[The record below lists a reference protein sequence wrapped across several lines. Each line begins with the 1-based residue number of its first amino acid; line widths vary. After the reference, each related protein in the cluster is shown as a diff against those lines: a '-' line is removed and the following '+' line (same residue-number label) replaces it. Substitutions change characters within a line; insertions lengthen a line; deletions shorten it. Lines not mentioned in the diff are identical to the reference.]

1 MSDEDLNFINGDGP
15 GIMRVSEAENLGIN
29 QSILEFWDNAA
40 KGRSEALG
48 KYATNLHEM
57 RRRQKMLDGFISPA
71 LGKLFETE
79 GQFGMPGPCMIFPE
93 EDPELR

>member
-1 MSDEDLNFINGDGP
+1 
-15 GIMRVSEAENLGIN
+15 
-29 QSILEFWDNAA
+29 
-40 KGRSEALG
+40 
-48 KYATNLHEM
+48 
-57 RRRQKMLDGFISPA
+57 MLDGFISPA